1 MCWQDRSNNSS
12 IDNVLNPTA
21 AVFSQLSAYK
31 RELRAKKCFSK
42 FLHGVKCVAMSL
54 DATKG
59 FNQNDGILDFLGDQT
74 SLQIGSN
81 AKEVAIEIDY
91 KWDFKNDS
99 NITPTIIFE
108 WGNLE
113 RLLGTKVLRNAKKI
127 LSIGGGGTSNTHSY
141 LGTNATH
148 LFVLNPGWWDLKSA
162 GAPANSVTFTRI
174 RAVAENIPLMD
185 SSISAIEIPS
195 TLDHVVDPKRVLSEC
210 FRVLEDG
217 GMIGITLG
225 NQNSWYKQLVRLLG
239 VNPDKNHNH
248 HHNHHFSITK
258 VEELLKSSG
267 FKNIETK
274 STCFLRLPK
283 FMERRISTPKALGV
297 YHLISNKIMP
307 RLLGRKNGGMFLTFA
322 KK

>member
-1 MCWQDRSNNSS
+1 MCWQDRSNKSS
-12 IDNVLNPTA
+12 FDTILSPTV
-21 AVFSQLSAYK
+21 AVFSELSAYK
-31 RELRAKKCFSK
+31 RELWQKECF
-42 FLHGVKCVAMSL
+42 FNLLHGIKYVTMTMDL
-54 DATKG
+54 TQE
-59 FNQNDGILDFLGDQT
+59 FNQIDGILDFLGNQT
-74 SLQIGSN
+74 SLQIGSS
-81 AKEVAIEIDY
+81 AKEVGIEIDY
-91 KWDFKNDS
+91 KWDYKNDS

-162 GAPANSVTFTRI
+162 SAPADSVTFTRI
-174 RAVAENIPLMD
+174 RAVAENIPLID

-210 FRVLEDG
+210 FRVLEVG

-225 NQNSWYKQLVRLLG
+225 NQNSWYRQLVRLIG

-248 HHNHHFSITK
+248 HHNHHFSITN

-267 FKNIETK
+267 FKNIETI

-283 FMERRISTPKALGV
+283 FMERRISTPKTLGV

-307 RLLGRKNGGMFLTFA
+307 KLLGRKNGGMFLTFA